1 MSPALLAAH
10 APARPDDDAVTD
22 GDLVLSLSELN
33 DAVNRYGNVLRG
45 LDVRA
50 GEKVL
55 WVGENSWEVVAINH
69 AARKVGAV
77 CVPMN
82 YRLAPDEAAY
92 VIDNCDAVVV
102 LFDIEQTDQ
111 LESIRAERTEVR
123 EWFTF
128 RTLGQ
133 PGPEWA
139 RDHDAEDA
147 ETHTA
152 QRDRVRHDPPAATTT
167 TST

>member
-1 MSPALLAAH
+1 MSLDILAAH
-10 APARPDDDAVTD
+10 AAARPDDDAVTD

-33 DAVNRYGNVLRG
+33 EAVNRYGNVLRG

-55 WVGENSWEVVAINH
+55 WVGENSWEVVAVNH

-102 LFDIEQTDQ
+102 LFDIEQTDRSEEHTSELQ
-111 LESIRAERTEVR
+111 SLMRISYAVFCLKKKTTNVNFINLIVR
-123 EWFTF
+123 
-128 RTLGQ
+128 
-133 PGPEWA
+133 PYS
-139 RDHDAEDA
+139 
-147 ETHTA
+147 THLLT
-152 QRDRVRHDPPAATTT
+152 
-167 TST
+167 

>member
-1 MSPALLAAH
+1 
-10 APARPDDDAVTD
+10 
-22 GDLVLSLSELN
+22 
-33 DAVNRYGNVLRG
+33 
-45 LDVRA
+45 
-50 GEKVL
+50 
-55 WVGENSWEVVAINH
+55 
-69 AARKVGAV
+69 
-77 CVPMN
+77 MN

-111 LESIRAERTEVR
+111 LESIRAERTAVR

-139 RDHDAEDA
+139 RDLDAEA
-147 ETHTA
+147 ARSEEHTSELKSLM
-152 QRDRVRHDPPAATTT
+152 RISNDVFCLKKTTT
-167 TST
+167 NEQ

>member
-1 MSPALLAAH
+1 
-10 APARPDDDAVTD
+10 
-22 GDLVLSLSELN
+22 
-33 DAVNRYGNVLRG
+33 
-45 LDVRA
+45 
-50 GEKVL
+50 
-55 WVGENSWEVVAINH
+55 
-69 AARKVGAV
+69 
-77 CVPMN
+77 MN

-111 LESIRAERTEVR
+111 LESIRAERTAVR

-139 RDHDAEDA
+139 RDLDAEAA
-147 ETHTA
+147 EASPAEPDRAGDDPTA
-152 QRDRVRHDPPAATTT
+152 GPTMIYTSGNPGKPPGTRSEDRRVRESCV
-167 TST
+167 STGRSGWAPHH

>member
-1 MSPALLAAH
+1 MRLHILATH
-10 APARPDDDAVTD
+10 AAARPYDDAVTD
-22 GDLVLSLSELN
+22 GDLGLSLSELN
-33 DAVNRYGNVLRG
+33 ESVNRYGNVLRG

-55 WVGENSWEVVAINH
+55 WVGENSWEVVAVNH

-111 LESIRAERTEVR
+111 LESIRAERT
-123 EWFTF
+123 
-128 RTLGQ
+128 
-133 PGPEWA
+133 A
-139 RDHDAEDA
+139 RSE
-147 ETHTA
+147 EHTSELQSLMRISYA
-152 QRDRVRHDPPAATTT
+152 V
-167 TST
+167 SCLKKKK

>member
-1 MSPALLAAH
+1 MLR
-10 APARPDDDAVTD
+10 RPPRSTRTD
-22 GDLVLSLSELN
+22 TLFPYTTLFRS
-33 DAVNRYGNVLRG
+33 
-45 LDVRA
+45 
-50 GEKVL
+50 
-55 WVGENSWEVVAINH
+55 WVGENSWEVVAVNH

-92 VIDNCDAVVV
+92 VIDNCVAVVL
-102 LFDIEQTDQ
+102 LFDIEQPDQ
-111 LESIRAERTEVR
+111 LESIRAERTAVR

-139 RDHDAEDA
+139 RALDAAAA
-147 ETHTA
+147 EASTA
-152 QRDRVRHDPPAATTT
+152 EPDQIGRATV
-167 TST
+167 